1 MKPRTVIIGD
11 NFAEELAHQL
21 NLEAILVRREIFLM
35 EKYSHACF
43 KKKKLSR

>member
-1 MKPRTVIIGD
+1 MKPRTIIIGD

-21 NLEAILVRREIFLM
+21 NLEAILVRRGCFLM

-43 KKKKLSR
+43 KKKS